1 MAMKLSSAELDLDRQ
16 RLPPIDLTPRT
27 FLEQPQSFTR
37 PGSRVSPLPPTV
49 REERPHRSLKKVA
62 RGHREWSRGLCEC
75 TDDKRECKWKD
86 TMRGSRLFRQEGSRS
101 LTIILQ
107 SFLVRVKSVNFGH
120 QVNSASDL
128 VCSIF

>member
-1 MAMKLSSAELDLDRQ
+1 MAMKLSSAELDRQ

-62 RGHREWSRGLCEC
+62 RGHREWSKGLCEC
-75 TDDKRECKWKD
+75 TEDKRECKWKD
-86 TMRGSRLFRQEGSRS
+86 SMRGSRLFRQEGSWPRGY
-101 LTIILQ
+101 
-107 SFLVRVKSVNFGH
+107 KS
-120 QVNSASDL
+120 
-128 VCSIF
+128 